1 MKLIAHGSANDDNG
15 NSSWVYEFGKFLVI
29 LIEHASNIQQGT

>member
-15 NSSWVYEFGKFLVI
+15 NSSCVYEFGKFFVI